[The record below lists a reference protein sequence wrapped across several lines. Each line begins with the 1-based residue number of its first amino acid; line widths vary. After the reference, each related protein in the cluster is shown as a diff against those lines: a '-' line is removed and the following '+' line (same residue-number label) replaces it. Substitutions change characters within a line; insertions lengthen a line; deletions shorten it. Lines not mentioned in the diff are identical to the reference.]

1 MPIAATASDL
11 RAETS
16 GFLLER
22 TARRMKQY
30 VQECLQQAQAGITVD
45 QWLVLQEL
53 HRRDG
58 QSQWEI
64 AQAIYKDA
72 PTMTRIIDLLCEK
85 GLTRRQA
92 DTADRR
98 RFCISLTAEG
108 RQKIAEVLPVIHA
121 ARRHAWAVLSDAQ
134 ITELEHLLNLVFEHL
149 NPPA

>member
-1 MPIAATASDL
+1 MPVTATASDL
-11 RAETS
+11 RTEIS

-30 VQECLQQAQAGITVD
+30 VQECLQRAQAGITVD

-53 HRRDG
+53 HRCDG
-58 QSQWEI
+58 QSQWAI

-85 GLTRRQA
+85 GLTHRQA
-92 DTADRR
+92 DITDRR
-98 RFCISLTAEG
+98 RFCIYLTAEG

-134 ITELEHLLNLVFEHL
+134 ITALEHLLNLVFEHL
-149 NPPA
+149 SPPA